1 MSTAGPSGT
10 AIPAM
15 VRLPEHRDAYYGGAW
30 HAPSRGRYAET
41 INPGTGEVLAKVAD
55 CTAADVEAA
64 IAAAA
69 AGFQIVAPGRCRS
82 NVLDCCG
89 ALPACCVIMPASWR

>member
-1 MSTAGPSGT
+1 
-10 AIPAM
+10 M

-30 HAPSRGRYAET
+30 HAPSQGGYAET

-64 IAAAA
+64 ITAAA
-69 AGFQIVAPGRCRS
+69 AGFQIVAASAAARTCPTAAARCRR
-82 NVLDCCG
+82 V
-89 ALPACCVIMPASWR
+89 A